1 MLFDGCFLCVFFLLP
16 SLHISRFVSV
26 AFEFNASPKY
36 VAPRYPI
43 PFSVEEKRKEKE
55 YIVDGCLLCVSSF
68 LLSLPHRWSSVSAPE
83 FSESLNDVIPASPR
97 PLSIYVKRNE
107 KSELLMDVFCVSS
120 FFLSSPLRSSFV
132 SVVFDFN
139 PSLNAVAPVSP
150 IPLPVDVDRKEK
162 SELLMNVFCVSS
174 FFLSSQLR

>member
-43 PFSVEEKRKEKE
+43 PFSVDEKRKEKE

-97 PLSIYVKRNE
+97 PLSIYVKRN
-107 KSELLMDVFCVSS
+107 KKCELLMDVFCVSS
-120 FFLSSPLRSSFV
+120 FFLS
-132 SVVFDFN
+132 
-139 PSLNAVAPVSP
+139 
-150 IPLPVDVDRKEK
+150 
-162 SELLMNVFCVSS
+162 
-174 FFLSSQLR
+174 